1 MKSIR
6 YPFITLRQK
15 RKFPGPPSRPDT
27 HRPTPPCPLSAA
39 SSRNDFPTRP
49 PQMEPNQSIPR
60 KLGPRIKLPPRAPG
74 STPRR
79 PPIPNRSLRRMT
91 PRECQS
97 PGKSLDACVRA
108 VGRRRDEKNASFRA
122 GGEGGNLKREARRQ
136 NRRGVGKGQWILHS
150 LAKTPLK
157 TLDNRRRTF
166 FRDLFAILISAKTYA
181 ED

>member
-39 SSRNDFPTRP
+39 SSRNDFPARP
-49 PQMEPNQSIPR
+49 PQMEPNQSIPPKAR
-60 KLGPRIKLPPRAPG
+60 LRAPG
-74 STPRR
+74 SSFLRELLAPRLAGHQS
-79 PPIPNRSLRRMT
+79 PNRSLRRWT

-97 PGKSLDACVRA
+97 PGKSLDPCVRA

-122 GGEGGNLKREARRQ
+122 GGAGGNLKREARRQ
-136 NRRGVGKGQWILHS
+136 NRTRGS
-150 LAKTPLK
+150 
-157 TLDNRRRTF
+157 
-166 FRDLFAILISAKTYA
+166 
-181 ED
+181 